1 MAKRDIP
8 EINAGSMA
16 DIAFL
21 LLIFFLVTTTMDID
35 AGIPRKLPPKNT
47 ENQEKPQIKE
57 KNALVVNINQ
67 NGEILIKGGGIV
79 EEGGKYI
86 TVDQLKKEAKQ
97 FLDNGGGVGKDK
109 NPCTYCEGRKLS
121 TSSDHPNKAVIS
133 IQSSRKTKHG
143 VYVNVTNEL
152 VRAYNELRERE
163 TQKLYGES
171 FESLKERAKKNPKN
185 ETLKK
190 KLETVKER
198 FPMLLSEAEP
208 VKIE

>member
-1 MAKRDIP
+1 MAKRNIP

-35 AGIPRKLPPKNT
+35 AGIPRKLPPKQDET
-47 ENQEKPQIKE
+47 QKPPDIK
-57 KNALVVNINQ
+57 KRNAFVVNINK
-67 NGEILIKGGGIV
+67 NGEILVNGGGI
-79 EEGGKYI
+79 EDQYMK
-86 TVDQLKKEAKQ
+86 VDELKNAAKK
-97 FLDNGGGVGKDK
+97 FLDNGGGKGKNG
-109 NPCTYCEGRKLS
+109 NPCDYCEGAKLE
-121 TSSDHPNKAVIS
+121 TSSVHPNRAVIS

-143 VYVNVTNEL
+143 VYVQVTNEL

-171 FESLKERAKKNPKN
+171 YESLKERAKKNPKN
-185 ETLKK
+185 EVLKK

-208 VKIE
+208 AKIE

>member
-35 AGIPRKLPPKNT
+35 AGIPRKLPPKQDIT
-47 ENQEKPQIKE
+47 QKPPDIK
-57 KNALVVNINQ
+57 KRNAFVVNINK
-67 NGEILIKGGGIV
+67 NGDILVNGGGI
-79 EEGGKYI
+79 E
-86 TVDQLKKEAKQ
+86 DQYMKIDELKDAAKK
-97 FLDNGGGVGKDK
+97 FLDNGGGKGKNG
-109 NPCTYCEGRKLS
+109 NPCDYCEGAKLE
-121 TSSDHPNKAVIS
+121 TSSVHPNRAVIS

-143 VYVNVTNEL
+143 VYVQVTNEL

-163 TQKLYGES
+163 AQKLYGES
-171 FESLKERAKKNPKN
+171 YESLKERAKKNPKN
-185 ETLKK
+185 EVLKK

-208 VKIE
+208 AKIE

>member
-35 AGIPRKLPPKNT
+35 AGIPRKLPPK
-47 ENQEKPQIKE
+47 QDSKVKPPDIK
-57 KNALVVNINQ
+57 KRNAFIVNINK
-67 NGEILIKGGGIV
+67 NGEILVSGGGI
-79 EEGGKYI
+79 EDRYM
-86 TVDQLKKEAKQ
+86 TVDQLKDAAKT
-97 FLDNGGGVGKDK
+97 FLDNGGGKGKNG
-109 NPCTYCEGRKLS
+109 NPCDYCEGKRLEN
-121 TSSDHPNKAVIS
+121 SSVHPNRAVIS

-143 VYVNVTNEL
+143 VYINVTNEL

-163 TQKLYGES
+163 AQKLYGES
-171 FESLKERAKKNPKN
+171 YESLKERAKKNPKN
-185 ETLKK
+185 EMLKK

-208 VKIE
+208 AKIE